1 MTIQPSTLTELDSD
15 HESSHQKVM
24 DINDTL
30 ADESLILNKSE
41 RKARKTLAKL
51 GLKKVT
57 GISRVTM
64 RRFKSQQFFVIA
76 NAEVF
81 KSATANVYIV
91 FGEAKTEETAPG
103 LNLGGGGAGGGMG
116 VGGGFGAESMVSAG
130 KQVAGKITDMNED
143 DQEPMDETGLDP
155 SDIET
160 VMTQVNCSRN
170 RAVKAL
176 KENDG
181 DLINA
186 IISAS

>member
-1 MTIQPSTLTELDSD
+1 MTIPPSTLTEIDSD
-15 HESSHQKVM
+15 HEVSNQKV

-30 ADESLILNKSE
+30 GDDSILNKSE

-51 GLKKVT
+51 GLKKVL
-57 GISRVTM
+57 GINRVTM
-64 RRFKSQQFFVIA
+64 RKFKSQQFFVIA

-103 LNLGGGGAGGGMG
+103 LNLGGGGGG
-116 VGGGFGAESMVSAG
+116 GGGFGAESMVSAG
-130 KQVAGKITDMNED
+130 KQVAGKITDVNED
-143 DQEPMDETGLDP
+143 DQEPADETGIDP

-170 RAVKAL
+170 KAVKAL